1 MTNRRAKKSSVRRN
15 SKAYKKVDPFWQE
28 NPHKLK
34 AKEENYK
41 KLQAK
46 KPQNL
51 TSRNKRL
58 REIAIKS
65 LVKKHGKEENERV
78 YKEEEEKR
86 KNKFKYVQA
95 PGETEKQF
103 KQRMQDDV
111 DMIIAEAQMTKKMKS
126 HQKIGLNQKKEVS
139 STGAP
144 DLANN
149 EDFQQIIRNEL
160 IEQGKIKPR
169 KLDLLKMKEAK
180 EGSMKTAKQHQNYVK
195 KTEKNLKK
203 LDKQL
208 EKEEKEAYTDK
219 VAFGEVNHDIF
230 RPKALPKGVKKQL
243 QKEKLLAKLSGNS
256 NKPVR
261 KKNNGLQFLNET
273 QSKNSQASEGLY
285 KKSMILNERKKAI
298 EQYRAQRKDK
308 LKI

>member
-195 KTEKNLKK
+195 VWVGWRILKPALWFQEHTFIFRAMLLLETNFSSRKTEKNLKK

-243 QKEKLLAKLSGNS
+243 QKEKLLAKSCL
-256 NKPVR
+256 
-261 KKNNGLQFLNET
+261 
-273 QSKNSQASEGLY
+273 
-285 KKSMILNERKKAI
+285 
-298 EQYRAQRKDK
+298 
-308 LKI
+308 